1 MGCSP
6 TGWSAVNS
14 ASANSTLAAVL
25 AGFMIN
31 GIILLLSRK
40 PTQMSPR
47 YVQALSLLFAAFV
60 VLGLDA
66 YLFGLVTGDS
76 MKIIACRRIWT
87 EAMFA
92 AGLLAIGSVAIIVG
106 FVLLFDAFFNDVMKG
121 QPGSEWGASLKML
134 ETLCN
139 AIRGGVAAAT
149 MILLYL
155 TVRSYLLAVFN
166 DKVPIVAA
174 LFIRL
179 YLYVGIYGGIFIIAL
194 VTFLA
199 PNPISKW
206 LMRKPHQ
213 FIRTLKLAIIS
224 AVGYSVAA
232 CFAAASAASWP
243 ADEWNPT
250 YPLVRLV
257 IGVTVVWVSVVT
269 FVPIF
274 LLLARTIP
282 GFATEHPETT
292 AFQQLPEAT
301 VDKLSLPTHA
311 PDRTLREHLEQFA
324 K

>member
-1 MGCSP
+1 MSVGCSL

-14 ASANSTLAAVL
+14 ALANSTLAAVL

-106 FVLLFDAFFNDVMKG
+106 FVLLFDAFFKDVMKG
-121 QPGSEWGASLKML
+121 QPESEWRASLKML
-134 ETLCN
+134 ESLCN
-139 AIRGGVAAAT
+139 AIRGGVAVAT
-149 MILLYL
+149 IVLLYL
-155 TVRSYLLAVFN
+155 TVRSYLLAVFD
-166 DKVPIVAA
+166 DKVPILAE

-179 YLYVGIYGGIFIIAL
+179 YLYVGVYGGIIAIAV

-199 PNPISKW
+199 PNRISRW
-206 LMRKPHQ
+206 LMMAEPHQ

-224 AVGYSVAA
+224 AVGYSVTA

-243 ADEWNPT
+243 ADEWNPA

-257 IGVTVVWVSVVT
+257 IGATVVWVSMVT

-282 GFATEHPETT
+282 DFATEHRKAT
-292 AFQQLPEAT
+292 ALQQLPEPA
-301 VDKLSLPTHA
+301 VDKLPLPASA
-311 PDRTLREHLEQFA
+311 PDRTL
-324 K
+324 